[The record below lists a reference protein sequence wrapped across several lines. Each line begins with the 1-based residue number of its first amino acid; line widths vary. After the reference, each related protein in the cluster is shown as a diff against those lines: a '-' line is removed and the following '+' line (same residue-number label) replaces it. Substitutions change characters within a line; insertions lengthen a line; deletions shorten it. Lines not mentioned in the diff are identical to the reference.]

1 MALGDILNHYPNS
14 NNFPLPR
21 FKTMEFRDRNGNGI
35 EDRDEEEEARK
46 QPSVIYLPYPM
57 PQPGMENQTEGF
69 NIGRFAG
76 AVAPIIA
83 GLFGGG
89 SGAPDFTTP
98 YDDLLNPNRQHTF
111 ADFDGNYGLTNPP
124 DPDFNKDL
132 NERYPLQY
140 PYETLTG

>member
-1 MALGDILNHYPNS
+1 MPPSIVV
-14 NNFPLPR
+14 FPFP
-21 FKTMEFRDRNGNGI
+21 
-35 EDRDEEEEARK
+35 
-46 QPSVIYLPYPM
+46 V

-98 YDDLLNPNRQHTF
+98 YDDYLNPNRQHTF
-111 ADFDGNYGLTNPP
+111 GDFDEYGNPVGFSTEDIAEL
-124 DPDFNKDL
+124 NKG
-132 NERYPLQY
+132 YPN

>member
-1 MALGDILNHYPNS
+1 MALGDILNHYPNP

-21 FKTMEFRDRNGNGI
+21 FETAEFRDKNGNGI
-35 EDRDEEEEARK
+35 EDRDKARK

-111 ADFDGNYGLTNPP
+111 ADFDEYGNPVGFSTE
-124 DPDFNKDL
+124 DIADL
-132 NERYPLQY
+132 NKRYPN
-140 PYETLTG
+140 PYKTLTG

>member
-1 MALGDILNHYPNS
+1 MALGDILNHYPNP

-21 FKTMEFRDRNGNGI
+21 FETAEFRDKNGNGI
-35 EDRDEEEEARK
+35 EDRDEEEAARK
-46 QPSVIYLPYPM
+46 KPSVIYLPYPM

-89 SGAPDFTTP
+89 AGAPDFTTP

-111 ADFDGNYGLTNPP
+111 ADFGPDGNPVGFSTE
-124 DPDFNKDL
+124 DIADL
-132 NERYPLQY
+132 NKRYPN

>member
-1 MALGDILNHYPNS
+1 MALGDILNHYPNP

-35 EDRDEEEEARK
+35 EDRDEEEAARK
-46 QPSVIYLPYPM
+46 KPSVIYLPYPM

-111 ADFDGNYGLTNPP
+111 ADFGPDGNPVGFSTE
-124 DPDFNKDL
+124 DIADL
-132 NERYPLQY
+132 NKRYPN